1 MIFKRAYFYTLIIIF
16 FTIGGFAGGYLV
28 KSIAESS
35 GDSWQILEQA
45 YQILNKNGLKDMPE
59 TRRLEYGMIRG
70 MLQAYDDPYTIFVE
84 PAQHELESNSLEG
97 KFGGIGV
104 RLGRD
109 NEGHVVLYPLPDSP
123 AEAAGIRENDRLIKV
138 DDLHITPETEIDVI
152 QAAIRGRVGQWISI
166 TIARPPDYNQM
177 EVKIKRA
184 EIPLPSVT
192 FHIDADEPRLGV
204 IEVNRIAASTPD
216 EIKAAVEEL
225 SQRGAS
231 AFVLDLRDNAGGL
244 LTSGIDVARLFLKS
258 GEVIEQQYKDK
269 EIEKYSVNKPGPF
282 ADTPLVLLINHNTA
296 SAAEI
301 VAGAIKAHQRAKLV
315 GNSTYGKNTIQLV
328 FDLKDGSSLHVTAA
342 RWWIPGLDP
351 PIDGNG
357 VTPDIMIEDHD
368 QNGPDTALLTAS
380 RLLFGGEIP

>member
-1 MIFKRAYFYTLIIIF
+1 MV
-16 FTIGGFAGGYLV
+16 GFAGGYLV
-28 KSIAESS
+28 KLITEPP

-59 TRRLEYGMIRG
+59 ERRLEYGMIRG
-70 MLQAYDDPYTIFVE
+70 MLQAYDDPYTVFVE

-104 RLGRD
+104 HLGRD
-109 NEGHVVLYPLPDSP
+109 AEGRVVLYPLPDSP

-152 QAAIRGRVGQWISI
+152 QAAIRGRVGQWITI
-166 TIARPPDYNQM
+166 TIARPPDFNQV

-225 SQRGAS
+225 GQRGAI

-258 GEVIEQQYKDK
+258 GEVIEQQYKGK
-269 EIEKYSVNKPGPF
+269 EIEKFSVNKPGPF
-282 ADTPLVLLINHNTA
+282 AETPLVILINHNTA

-301 VAGAIKAHQRAKLV
+301 VAGAIKAHQRAKLI

-357 VTPDIMIEDHD
+357 VTPDIMIENHD
-368 QNGPDTALLTAS
+368 ANGPDTALLTAS